1 MTGRAMR
8 EPKLPAAK
16 KKMDPRM
23 VRPRRM
29 GVEGSKMRTLF
40 VDAAEAILRGE
51 GYLGISARQVSSKAG
66 LKTQLLYYYFRNMD
80 ELILAVVRRIN
91 ERRLKRFEEALA
103 SADPLRA
110 LWELNSNPS
119 GAALSAELT
128 SIAIHRETVRAEI
141 VRSAQQFR
149 ALQVQ
154 AASRLLAHR
163 DDEDYPAAG
172 IVMIAIAVARTVVA
186 ESALGL
192 TEGHKEALEIVERAL
207 KGFGAPGSRS
217 SPVPKG

>member
-1 MTGRAMR
+1 
-8 EPKLPAAK
+8 
-16 KKMDPRM
+16 
-23 VRPRRM
+23 M
-29 GVEGSKMRTLF
+29 GVESSKVRTLF
-40 VDAAEAILRGE
+40 MDAAEAILRDE
-51 GYLGISARQVSSKAG
+51 GYLGISARQVAAKAE

-103 SADPLRA
+103 SSEPLRA
-110 LWELNSNPS
+110 LWELNSDRS

-128 SIAIHRETVRAEI
+128 SIATHRETVRAEI

-163 DDEDYPAAG
+163 KEEDYPAAG

-192 TEGHKEALEIVERAL
+192 IDGHQEALAIVERAL
-207 KGFGAPGSRS
+207 QGFVGTAKPSLT
-217 SPVPKG
+217 